1 MDLIKINKDEAVRYF
16 QKAVDNLQIAK
27 QNTRFFP
34 NDNYD
39 EGLHDTI
46 YYLALS
52 NHKLYLI
59 TKKDAYLRNAN
70 WAWRDYFDFFPK
82 AFDVKTEYDKAK
94 DGAMIYWSQIKDK
107 L

>member
-1 MDLIKINKDEAVRYF
+1 MKRPDEAVRYF
-16 QKAVDNLQIAK
+16 QKAVDNLQTAK

-82 AFDVKTEYDKAK
+82 TLDGKTEYEKAK
-94 DGAMIYWSQIKDK
+94 DGARIYWSQIKDK